1 MMDSYLRPYFMP
13 AGPQM
18 SIDTRLFVKAV
29 GDTDLELASR
39 VFAELNVRP
48 NELCG
53 VW

>member
-13 AGPQM
+13 TSPQM
-18 SIDTRLFVKAV
+18 GIDTRLFVKAMEA
-29 GDTDLELASR
+29 TDAELATR
-39 VFAELNVRP
+39 VFATLNVRP